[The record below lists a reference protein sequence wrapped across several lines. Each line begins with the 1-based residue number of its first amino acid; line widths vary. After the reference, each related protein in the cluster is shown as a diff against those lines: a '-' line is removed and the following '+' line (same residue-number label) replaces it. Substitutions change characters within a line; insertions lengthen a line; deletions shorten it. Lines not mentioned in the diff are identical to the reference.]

1 MVCPVCGNANPE
13 GARFCNACAA
23 PLVGAQP
30 VREQRK
36 TVTVVFCDVT
46 GSTAL
51 GERLDPEPLRA
62 LLARYFERMKGIIE
76 QHGGSVEKFI
86 GDAVMAVFGVPV
98 VHEDDALRAVRAA
111 LGMRAALPEL
121 GVQARLG
128 IATGEVVVGTA
139 ERLATGDVVNLA
151 ARLQQAAAPGQ
162 ILIADTTYRL
172 VREVVSAE
180 LMAPLALRGK
190 DRLVE
195 AYRLDAVTGE
205 PIRRHA
211 GRMIGRDRQ
220 LRMLRSAFDNAQG
233 DLACCL
239 FTVLGPAGVGK
250 SRLVS
255 EFLLGVDARVVR
267 GRCLSYGEGITYWP
281 VIEVLRELGVQP
293 DDQHAAAAIG
303 ELLGEGDSGAASAAE
318 IATAVRRALE
328 QVARDGP
335 LVVVWDDLHWAE
347 AAFLDLI
354 EHVADWSRGAPILL
368 ICMARPDLLDRR
380 PGWAGGKLNATTVL
394 LESLTPAETNR
405 LIDSLGAPVG
415 ELRDR
420 IRTAA
425 DGNPLFVE
433 EMLALVDDAGASDI
447 AVPPT
452 IQALL
457 AARLDQ
463 LDHSERAVLER
474 GAVEGQVFHRGAV
487 EALASDELPVGE
499 RLLGLVRKELVRPYT
514 AQLPGEEAFRFRH
527 LLIRDAAYDAL
538 PKSVRAQLH
547 LRFAD
552 WLDEHGRRLAELDEI
567 VGYHLEQAYRY
578 AEEVGGLTA
587 DGALLRERAGGRL
600 ADAGRRATEREDFS
614 AAINLLSRA
623 NELLPSASSRRAEVL
638 IDLGYALIENGRLD
652 EGRAAFHAAGRQG
665 DEVAAARGRVGLVV
679 ADNTAAAPQAA
690 LLDAIRAEIAVLER
704 FGSDAGLAEAWEFAA
719 MLETWAGRTADARP
733 AYERAL
739 RHARATE
746 DRRVERRIIGHRV
759 VQEAWGD
766 VPADEGI
773 RACDGLLRD
782 AVGTALEPY
791 VLGARALH
799 RVRQGHFEKAR
810 DDIRRARELLR
821 EYGHLL
827 MATSGAQ
834 IEAHLELAAGDPGAA
849 EVVAR
854 DSYDKLAV
862 MGEHAFRSTVG
873 CYLAWAQLELGQV
886 DEAEHIAAEAVELG
900 ADDDLVTQSNARQI
914 QALIH
919 ARRGELAEA
928 QRLAREAMATPAPT
942 DSWSERGQA
951 SVTLA
956 EVLDT
961 AGQRDQ
967 ARAAMQEGLALF
979 ARKADLAAA
988 EQAKRRLAHLL

>member
-1 MVCPVCGNANPE
+1 
-13 GARFCNACAA
+13 
-23 PLVGAQP
+23 L
-30 VREQRK
+30 REQRK

-46 GSTAL
+46 GSTGL

-98 VHEDDALRAVRAA
+98 LHEDDALRAVRAT
-111 LGMRAALPEL
+111 LEMKAALPEL

-128 IATGEVVVGTA
+128 VATGEVVVGTA
-139 ERLATGDVVNLA
+139 ERLATGDVVNLT
-151 ARLQQAAAPGQ
+151 ARLQQAAEPGQ
-162 ILIADTTYRL
+162 ILIDGPTYRL

-180 LMAPLALRGK
+180 LMNPLALRGK
-190 DRLVE
+190 ELPVE
-195 AYRLDAVTGE
+195 SYRLDAVIGE
-205 PIRRHA
+205 PTRRHA
-211 GRMIGRDRQ
+211 GRLIGRDRQ
-220 LRMLRSAFDNAQG
+220 LRMLQSAFDNARG
-233 DLACCL
+233 DPACCL

-255 EFLLGVDARVVR
+255 EFLRGVDARVVR

-293 DDQHAAAAIG
+293 DDHHAAAAID
-303 ELLGEGDSGAASAAE
+303 ELLGEGPSGAASAAE
-318 IATAVRRALE
+318 IATAVRRTLE
-328 QVARDGP
+328 QVARDRP

-347 AAFLDLI
+347 SAFLDLI
-354 EHVADWSRGAPILL
+354 EHVADWIRGAPILMV
-368 ICMARPDLLDRR
+368 CMARPDLLDRR

-394 LESLTPAETNR
+394 LESLTPAETNS
-405 LIDSLGAPVG
+405 LIDSLGAPQG

-433 EMLALVDDAGASDI
+433 EMLALVNDAGATEV

-499 RLLGLVRKELVRPYT
+499 RLLGLVRKELVRPDT

-552 WLDEHGRRLAELDEI
+552 WLEDHAHCLAELDEI
-567 VGYHLEQAYRY
+567 IGYHLEQAYRY
-578 AEEVGGLTA
+578 AEEVGGLTTDA
-587 DGALLRERAGGRL
+587 AQLTERAGMRL
-600 ADAGRRATEREDFS
+600 ADAGRRALEREDFS

-623 NELLPSASSRRAEVL
+623 NGLLSSRSARRAEVL

-652 EGRAAFHAAGRQG
+652 EGRAAFHAAGSEG
-665 DEVAAARGRVGLVV
+665 DEGAAARGRVGLVV

-690 LLDAIRAEIAVLER
+690 ALDAIRAEIAVLER
-704 FGSDAGLAEAWEFAA
+704 SGSDAGLAEAWEFAA

-739 RHARATE
+739 HHARATN

-773 RACDGLLRD
+773 LVCDGLLQG

-799 RVRQGHFEKAR
+799 RARQGYFEEAR
-810 DDIRRARELLR
+810 DDIRHARELLR

-827 MATSGAQ
+827 MATSAAQ
-834 IEAHLELAAGDPGAA
+834 IQAHLELAAGDPAAA

-854 DSYDKLAV
+854 DSYDKLAA
-862 MGEHAFRSTVG
+862 MGEHGFRSTVA
-873 CYLAWAQLELGQV
+873 CYLAWAQLALGRL
-886 DEAEHIAAEAVELG
+886 DEAEQLAAEAAELG

-919 ARRGELAEA
+919 TRHGDFGQAQSLAHEA
-928 QRLAREAMATPAPT
+928 VAITAST

-951 SVTLA
+951 SITLA
-956 EVLDT
+956 EVLDA
-961 AGQRDQ
+961 AGEHDQ
-967 ARAAMQEGLALF
+967 ARAAMQEGLTLF

-988 EQAKRRLAHLL
+988 EQAKRRLAHLR